1 MLGGLAALLG
11 GCAGNTAR
19 VDPNALI
26 AWSDGPRRVLLID
39 PDVELDELNI
49 VDAATPRADWT
60 ATAKTLIHDDI
71 AAALSARGIAT
82 LSSGRISDPQEA
94 QLVRLHDAVASA
106 MLLHLYVSALALPN
120 KKQALDWTLG
130 TGVEAL
136 RKHYGGDYAL
146 FVHLHDSY
154 SSDGH
159 KALMLGAALLLVP
172 IPGGLQ
178 RGDASLVDLRTG
190 HVVWFNILANMD
202 GDLRDPEPAAQTVSA
217 LLKGLPL

>member
-1 MLGGLAALLG
+1 MLGGLALALT

-19 VDPNALI
+19 VDANALI
-26 AWSDGPRRVLLID
+26 AWSDGPRRVLLVD
-39 PDVELDELNI
+39 PDVELDELN
-49 VDAATPRADWT
+49 VADAATPRADWT
-60 ATAKTLIHDDI
+60 AAAKTFLHDDI
-71 AAALSARGIAT
+71 AATLATRGIAT
-82 LSSGRISDPQEA
+82 LATGPISDPHEA

-120 KKQALDWTLG
+120 KKEALDWTLG

-146 FVHLHDSY
+146 FVRLHDSY

-172 IPGGLQ
+172 VPGGMQ

-190 HVVWFNILANMD
+190 HVVWFNLLANMD
-202 GDLRDPEPAAQTVSA
+202 GDLREAEPARQTVDL